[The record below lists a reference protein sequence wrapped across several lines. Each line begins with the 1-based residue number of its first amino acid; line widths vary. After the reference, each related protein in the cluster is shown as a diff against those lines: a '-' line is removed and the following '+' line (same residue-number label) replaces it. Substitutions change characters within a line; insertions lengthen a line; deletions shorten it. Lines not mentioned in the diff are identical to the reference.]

1 MSNSPP
7 TPEADMQSLPKEIIS
22 QFANSD
28 LPHDQ
33 QILETIFK
41 NVPIGIL
48 WKDRESRFV
57 GCNDYFARHAGKTP
71 NEIVGLTDYDMPWA
85 DTYAAEFIS
94 DDRAVMESKEP
105 RLQYIEQFQSADGT
119 SEWIQTNKLPLEG
132 PDGEVTGVF
141 ITYQD
146 VTNQVA
152 IGEELNKM
160 KTAAQEEKQRLARD
174 LHDAVSQTLWT
185 ASIIADILPSLWE
198 RDQDK
203 ARKNLNQLR
212 QLTRGALAEMRMLL
226 LELRP
231 TSLRTTSLHELLDH
245 LAEATMS
252 RKEIDI
258 STTMNKSISIPID
271 TKMVFYRIAQEC
283 LNNISKHSK
292 ASNASID
299 VTQIGSD
306 LMMVVTD
313 DGRGFDPSE
322 QADKGMGLSILQER
336 VDSIHATINI
346 ESEPQN
352 GTTIMVSWPI
362 PESVLAEVDG

>member
-7 TPEADMQSLPKEIIS
+7 TPEADMQSLPQEIIS
-22 QFANSD
+22 QVANSD

-212 QLTRGALAEMRMLL
+212 QLTRG
-226 LELRP
+226 P
-231 TSLRTTSLHELLDH
+231 
-245 LAEATMS
+245 
-252 RKEIDI
+252 DI
-258 STTMNKSISIPID
+258 T
-271 TKMVFYRIAQEC
+271 
-283 LNNISKHSK
+283 
-292 ASNASID
+292 
-299 VTQIGSD
+299 
-306 LMMVVTD
+306 
-313 DGRGFDPSE
+313 
-322 QADKGMGLSILQER
+322 
-336 VDSIHATINI
+336 
-346 ESEPQN
+346 
-352 GTTIMVSWPI
+352 
-362 PESVLAEVDG
+362 EVY